1 MPIKTPPQ
9 STPDAIHVAADA
21 VRAVMQRFV
30 QPLLEASAALDS
42 ASDALVAAAEA
53 EQRRNRLTKEISALG
68 AELAR
73 DTTSATTARETL
85 RREHDTTVTDLET
98 LYAQKHGE
106 LEATFLATQGTRQ
119 GVLTALHG
127 KIDDAQGRLDGLVR
141 QHAEALK
148 THRET
153 LDAVTERATKQ
164 AQKTLAGQQALE
176 REAKTLEEKIRSL
189 RAEAQRE
196 ATRLRE
202 LADRAG

>member
-1 MPIKTPPQ
+1 MAKTKAN
-9 STPDAIHVAADA
+9 PDVIHAAADA
-21 VRAVMQRFV
+21 CRALTERFV
-30 QPLLEASAALDS
+30 QPFLEATAALEA
-42 ASDALVAAAEA
+42 ASDTLVAAAEA
-53 EQRRNRLTKEISALG
+53 EHLRTRLTKEIAALR
-68 AELAR
+68 AELAL
-73 DTTSATTARETL
+73 DTASATTARETL
-85 RREHDTTVTDLET
+85 RREHDTTVPDLAT

>member
-1 MPIKTPPQ
+1 MPIKTPP
-9 STPDAIHVAADA
+9 STPDTIHVAADA
-21 VRAVMQRFV
+21 VRSVIQRFV

-53 EQRRNRLTKEISALG
+53 EQRRNRLMKEISALG
-68 AELAR
+68 AELAL
-73 DTTSATTARETL
+73 DTASATVARETL

-106 LEATFLATQGTRQ
+106 LEATFLDTQGKRH
-119 GVLTALHG
+119 GVLTALNG
-127 KIDDAQGRLDGLVR
+127 KIDDAQGRLDGLLR
-141 QHAEALK
+141 QHADALK
-148 THRET
+148 THHET
-153 LDAVTERATKQ
+153 LDAATGRATKQ
-164 AQKTLAGQQALE
+164 AQEALTRQQALE

-189 RAEAQRE
+189 RGEAQRE